1 MTQQKGALVA
11 VKYRWK
17 IHTADVLYAGTSGDV
32 YLSLHGLD
40 ASMKEVLLPNP
51 DSLSFDR
58 DQTDTGLIDVAED
71 LGEIDSGVIR
81 TDGNTSTNPWRVD
94 WVQITNLDDGREWTA
109 SDVGVAD
116 AQGRLPILKFKKT
129 DNGLPEPPESSDD
142 NPDDSSSQGDSERA
156 TTEQLNALGER
167 VTALE
172 AEISSLKS
180 SLGLIRSA
188 PQMVTTE
195 IFGMLRGGLVPLKQ
209 VLSGNKVVAG
219 GAICATSSSTEGF
232 GLAGVPGK
240 WLQLFPGVNPSD
252 YGLDPQRPVVA
263 TDGQKVWPLS
273 AKFLEQLLG
282 ANWRDSV
289 FGSNAPS
296 AQ

>member
-1 MTQQKGALVA
+1 MAA
-11 VKYRWK
+11 KYRWK

-32 YLSLHGLD
+32 YISLHGLD

-51 DSLSFDR
+51 DSMSFDR

-81 TDGNTSTNPWRVD
+81 TDGNSSTNPWRVD
-94 WVQITNLDDGREWTA
+94 WVRITNLEDGREWTA
-109 SDVGVAD
+109 SDVGSAD
-116 AQGRLPILKFKKT
+116 AQGRLPILKFRKT
-129 DNGLPEPPESSDD
+129 DNGLPEPPESPEDTSEDSTSRD
-142 NPDDSSSQGDSERA
+142 NSA
-156 TTEQLNALGER
+156 TTEQLNALAER
-167 VTALE
+167 VTSLE
-172 AEISSLKS
+172 EEFSSLKS

-195 IFGMLRGGLVPLKQ
+195 IFGMLRGGLVPLKE
-209 VLSGNKVVAG
+209 VLSGNKVIAG
-219 GAICATSSSTEGF
+219 GAICATSSSSEGF

-240 WLQLFPGVNPSD
+240 WPQVFPGVNPSD

-282 ANWRDSV
+282 AKWRDSV
-289 FGSNAPS
+289 FGNNAPS